1 MARGGRAVAVV
12 GDGDAG
18 KRGSGRVGS
27 ATGTDG
33 AVELDVASARSRSKG
48 TIMASTSNNEAQT
61 LPPDQL
67 GSSDYCT
74 RRRDGAATFLFSL
87 PFSGTHAGRAQRVP
101 CWLAWMAILARPEQA
116 GYGHWPLG
124 VPLGSAASG
133 YSSYCLLFSFT
144 APGLSVALAAA
155 AERGAWVGVGV
166 GVGVWV
172 CLRSSVPRVL
182 GVGGASLSDSTRQ
195 DVEDLSILSFPNIF
209 IFFSL

>member
-101 CWLAWMAILARPEQA
+101 CWLAWMVIFGSA
-116 GYGHWPLG
+116 GASRLWPLAIG
-124 VPLGSAASG
+124 CTTGQCGLW
-133 YSSYCLLFSFT
+133 LLVLLPVVQFHCT
-144 APGLSVALAAA
+144 WPERCPGCSCRARRV
-155 AERGAWVGVGV
+155 GGGVGLLAFECSACPW
-166 GVGVWV
+166 GG
-172 CLRSSVPRVL
+172 RSEPV
-182 GVGGASLSDSTRQ
+182 
-195 DVEDLSILSFPNIF
+195 
-209 IFFSL
+209 

>member
-12 GDGDAG
+12 GDGYAG

-116 GYGHWPLG
+116 GYAAMAIGHWVYHWAVRPLATR
-124 VPLGSAASG
+124 P
-133 YSSYCLLFSFT
+133 T
-144 APGLSVALAAA
+144 ACCSVSLHLA
-155 AERGAWVGVGV
+155 
-166 GVGVWV
+166 
-172 CLRSSVPRVL
+172 
-182 GVGGASLSDSTRQ
+182 
-195 DVEDLSILSFPNIF
+195 
-209 IFFSL
+209 

>member
-1 MARGGRAVAVV
+1 MVRRLFF
-12 GDGDAG
+12 
-18 KRGSGRVGS
+18 SP
-27 ATGTDG
+27 
-33 AVELDVASARSRSKG
+33 SRSPAR
-48 TIMASTSNNEAQT
+48 TPAAHSAS
-61 LPPDQL
+61 PV
-67 GSSDYCT
+67 GWRGWSS
-74 RRRDGAATFLFSL
+74 
-87 PFSGTHAGRAQRVP
+87 
-101 CWLAWMAILARPEQA
+101 LARPEQA

-155 AERGAWVGVGV
+155 AERGAWVGV
-166 GVGVWV
+166 WV

-209 IFFSL
+209 IFFTLIIWKTSWDYVYFFCFSKAGHNRPACFFV